1 MSTFSGINAAQS
13 ALQAARAGIDVAG
26 QNMNNLTTEG
36 YTRQRVTLA
45 SVAPTGRI
53 GMLASPTFSAGQ
65 GVAVT
70 GIARLA
76 NEMLDQKVRNTAAS
90 AGFSYVRASTLSGL
104 EKSLN
109 EPSTTGISA
118 QLTDFWS
125 SWQTLSNSPNSD
137 AAAAVVIEEGTALA
151 AQIKQGYTAVSSQ
164 WDSVR
169 GNASLQTDELNAAAA
184 QVAELNG
191 MIRSALASGTPTN
204 AMLDQRSML
213 TSSIATLAGGTVTQ
227 NTDGT
232 VDVLLGG
239 NMLVSGTT
247 ANAVTLAGPRSIDG
261 SGAGTNP
268 DGTGGATAVQLE
280 WASRPGAA
288 IALDGG
294 ELGGAV
300 SMLAP
305 IDPTGTG
312 ASGTG
317 GALALA
323 ADSYNA
329 MATALTKKV
338 NEGLAKGQTAS
349 GATDFFKL
357 PTSGAAA
364 LGLTIIPTKASEIA
378 SRAIGGGALDGSIAD
393 AISLIGKQADSPDA
407 LWSSTVTSIGST
419 TKTELKLSVLAD
431 LAATSAS
438 TNQLANS
445 SVDLDE
451 ENVNLLMSQQAYN
464 AAARVLTTMDEMLD
478 TLINRTGLVGR

>member
-76 NEMLDQKVRNTAAS
+76 NEMLDQKVRSTAAS
-90 AGFSYVRASTLSGL
+90 AGFSYVRASALSGL

-164 WDSVR
+164 WDSLR
-169 GNASLQTDELNAAAA
+169 GNASLQVNELNAAAA

-213 TSSIATLAGGTVTQ
+213 TSSIATFAGGTVTQ

-268 DGTGGATAVQLE
+268 DGTAGATAVQLE
-280 WASRPGAA
+280 WVSRPGAA

-305 IDPTGTG
+305 
-312 ASGTG
+312 G

-393 AISLIGKQADSPDA
+393 KISLIGKQADSPDA
-407 LWSSTVTSIGST
+407 LWSATVTSIGAT

>member
-76 NEMLDQKVRNTAAS
+76 NEMLDQKVRSTAAS

-137 AAAAVVIEEGTALA
+137 AAAAVVIEEGTTLA

-164 WDSVR
+164 WDSLR
-169 GNASLQTDELNAAAA
+169 GNASLQTDELNAAAT

-261 SGAGTNP
+261 SGAGT
-268 DGTGGATAVQLE
+268 GGATAVQLE

-305 IDPTGTG
+305 STSAGTG

-317 GALALA
+317 GALASA
-323 ADSYNA
+323 ANSYNA
-329 MATALTKKV
+329 MATALASKV
-338 NEGLAKGQTAS
+338 NSMLAGGVTSS
-349 GATDFFKL
+349 GAAGTPFFG
-357 PTSGAAA
+357 TTGTGAAA
-364 LGLTIIPTKASEIA
+364 LGLTVIPTKASDIA
-378 SRAIGGGALDGSIAD
+378 VRDPDKGALDGSIAD
-393 AISLIGKQADSPDA
+393 KISLIGKQADSPDA
-407 LWSSTVTSIGST
+407 LWSSTVTSIGAT

-438 TNQLANS
+438 ANQLANS